1 MKKIGVVFGLF
12 IAAVLVVSVAAASG
26 NYSTSNF
33 AVEQNL
39 AGALLADGSPRS
51 PIPPQTLLVDGSP
64 RPPIPPAMF
73 DGSPR
78 PPFPPGLSA

>member
-1 MKKIGVVFGLF
+1 MKKIGVVFGSF
-12 IAAVLVVSVAAASG
+12 ILAAAIVISVVGSG
-26 NYSTSNF
+26 NYSPSNF

-39 AGALLADGSPRS
+39 AGALLA
-51 PIPPQTLLVDGSP
+51 DGSP

>member
-12 IAAVLVVSVAAASG
+12 IAAVLVVSVAGSG
-26 NYSTSNF
+26 NYSPSNL

-39 AGALLADGSPRS
+39 AGALLADGSPRP

>member
-12 IAAVLVVSVAAASG
+12 IAVVMVVFVAGSG
-26 NYSTSNF
+26 NYSPSNF

-39 AGALLADGSPRS
+39 AGALLADGSPR
-51 PIPPQTLLVDGSP
+51 
-64 RPPIPPAMF
+64 PPIPPALF

-78 PPFPPGLSA
+78 PPLPPGLSA

>member
-12 IAAVLVVSVAAASG
+12 MAAILVVSVGASG
-26 NYSTSNF
+26 NYSPSNV

-39 AGALLADGSPRS
+39 AGALLADGSPRP
-51 PIPPQTLLVDGSP
+51 PIPPPPLIVDGSP
-64 RPPIPPAMF
+64 RPPIPPAML

>member
-12 IAAVLVVSVAAASG
+12 IAAVLVVSVAASG

>member
-12 IAAVLVVSVAAASG
+12 IAAVMVVSVAGSG
-26 NYSTSNF
+26 NYSPSNF

-39 AGALLADGSPRS
+39 AGALLADGSPR
-51 PIPPQTLLVDGSP
+51 
-64 RPPIPPAMF
+64 PPIPPAIF

-78 PPFPPGLSA
+78 PPLPPGLSA